1 MSGELRDFR
10 GLTDRHC
17 RRTICGN
24 PRCLATGDPKV
35 KAFTNQDHVKKETF
49 QLIAPDA
56 EEVLLLGDFTNWE
69 ENPVLLRHQNDGIWK
84 ISLPLEAGRYEYRF
98 IVDGEWRDDV
108 KCPHRVPNPFGTHN
122 CVRDVAP

>member
-1 MSGELRDFR
+1 M
-10 GLTDRHC
+10 
-17 RRTICGN
+17 RRSK
-24 PRCLATGDPKV
+24 PS
-35 KAFTNQDHVKKETF
+35 NQDHVKKETF

-84 ISLPLEAGRYEYRF
+84 ISLPLDPGRYEYRF
-98 IVDGEWRDDV
+98 VVDGQWRDDV
-108 KCPHRVPNPFGTHN
+108 KCHHRVSNQFGTQN

>member
-1 MSGELRDFR
+1 M
-10 GLTDRHC
+10 
-17 RRTICGN
+17 RRSK
-24 PRCLATGDPKV
+24 PS
-35 KAFTNQDHVKKETF
+35 NQDHVKKETF

-84 ISLPLEAGRYEYRF
+84 ISLPLDPGRYEYRF
-98 IVDGEWRDDV
+98 VVDGQWRDDV
-108 KCPHRVPNPFGTHN
+108 KCHHRVSNPFGTQN